1 MSDAGG
7 HSACEAGHRTI
18 YMRNSED
25 EDTADGTGADDEPTA
40 DEEPADTTPADAE
53 TPSDQLETASMGSGA
68 ERNETV
74 DQATQKKVLERD
86 RYRCRACNAK
96 APAAGGLAD
105 LEVHHADRDPDDF
118 DEHDPANLLTLC
130 RSCHSW
136 HHMRST
142 PSDIPIR
149 LTEADDK
156 ELKSHEYE
164 ILRILYDNG
173 PLRTKEIADKLTVE
187 MTRTAVRERLW
198 HLGGLDHEVAER
210 AEPLVTKDIATQ
222 EWGLLDD
229 IGMSARGHIPDDP
242 KLLVQRTEDELVRRA
257 LDRGCDRQ
265 TVMEVFGV
273 SRRGT
278 FYKET
283 RSKMYDFPLDA
294 FSRGGRPR
302 VSKDASDEEA
312 SSTAARG
319 PDEAKAIRNAAVR
332 ASEVTA
338 DEDDESAAEIV
349 SDTGEP
355 VGEGRQEEIGGG
367 AAADSVQMLLV
378 EALEALRDDDAEA

>member
-1 MSDAGG
+1 
-7 HSACEAGHRTI
+7 
-18 YMRNSED
+18 
-25 EDTADGTGADDEPTA
+25 
-40 DEEPADTTPADAE
+40 
-53 TPSDQLETASMGSGA
+53 
-68 ERNETV
+68 
-74 DQATQKKVLERD
+74 
-86 RYRCRACNAK
+86 
-96 APAAGGLAD
+96 
-105 LEVHHADRDPDDF
+105 
-118 DEHDPANLLTLC
+118 
-130 RSCHSW
+130 
-136 HHMRST
+136 MRST

-156 ELKSHEYE
+156 ELQSHEYE

-173 PLRTKEIADKLTVE
+173 PLRTKEIAEELTVE

-198 HLGGLDHEVAER
+198 HLGGLDNEVAER

-229 IGMSARGHIPDDP
+229 IVTSARGHIPDDP

-265 TVMEVFGV
+265 TVMEVFDV

-302 VSKDASDEEA
+302 VSKEGSDKED

-319 PDEAKAIRNAAVR
+319 PDEADAIRNAAAR

-338 DEDDESAAEIV
+338 DEDDESAARSCQIRV
-349 SDTGEP
+349 SQWVTG
-355 VGEGRQEEIGGG
+355 VKKRQVGRQMRI
-367 AAADSVQMLLV
+367 AFNSC
-378 EALEALRDDDAEA
+378 

>member
-7 HSACEAGHRTI
+7 HSAVEIDYGTI
-18 YMRNSED
+18 YMTD
-25 EDTADGTGADDEPTA
+25 EADDATADGTDNEPTA
-40 DEEPADTTPADAE
+40 DEEPADAE

-86 RYRCRACNAK
+86 RYRCRMCNVK

-105 LEVHHADRDPDDF
+105 LEVHHADRDPDSV

-142 PSDIPIR
+142 PSDVPIR

-198 HLGGLDHEVAER
+198 HLGGLDNEVAER
-210 AEPLVTKDIATQ
+210 TEPLVTKDIATQ
-222 EWGLLDD
+222 EWGLLPD
-229 IGMSARGHIPDDP
+229 IVTSARGHIPDDP

-265 TVMEVFGV
+265 TVMEVFDV

-302 VSKDASDEEA
+302 VSKDASDEKD

-319 PDEAKAIRNAAVR
+319 PEEAEAIRNAAAR
-332 ASEVTA
+332 ASEVSA
-338 DEDDESAAEIV
+338 DEDDESAAESV

-355 VGEGRQEEIGGG
+355 AGEGGQEEIGGG
-367 AAADSVQMLLV
+367 AAADSVQMLLE